1 MLPTVTH
8 DLWEYLKASQKTVV
22 LYGMGNGAD
31 KILSVLAERGI
42 PVGGIFA
49 SDGFARGNLFH
60 GMPVRTWSD
69 IKAEFG
75 AENVIVLLSFGT
87 SRPEVL
93 ENVLRIRQEA
103 ELYAPDVPAFGD
115 TLFTR
120 TFYEEHMEE
129 FLAVRNLLSDEESRR
144 IFDNILS
151 YKLSGDIGF
160 LLDSESDEDEIW
172 QGIIHPET
180 IRAAADLGAYNGDT
194 VRQLLAKGENIHT
207 IWAMEP
213 DGRNYKK
220 LEAYAEGEMRARVIP
235 VNAGAWNEETILFFD
250 KSGNRNASFEKNRS
264 QTLADRPLKVAEVK
278 ALPLDSVLDG
288 ARVDY
293 IKYDVEGSEREALDG
308 SCKTLA
314 EHAPTLLVS
323 LYHRSEDLFALPL
336 HIQKIAPHYKG
347 FYLRR
352 MRGIPAWDINL
363 YVTKKKLI
371 TTRQTGGMHKG

>member
-1 MLPTVTH
+1 MLPNVTQ
-8 DLWEYLKASQKTVV
+8 DLWEYLQNTNKAIV

-31 KILSVLAERGI
+31 KILSVLAERKI

-60 GMPVRTWSD
+60 GMPVCTWSN

-87 SRPEVL
+87 SRPEVM
-93 ENVLRIRQEA
+93 ENILRIRAEA

-120 TFYEEHMEE
+120 TFYEEHIEE
-129 FLAVRNLLSDEESRR
+129 FSAARALLSDEESRR

-151 YKLSGDIGF
+151 YKLSGDIAY
-160 LLDSESDEDEIW
+160 LLEVQSDEGEIW
-172 QGIIHPET
+172 ENIIHPET
-180 IRAAADLGAYNGDT
+180 IRTAADLGAYNGDT
-194 VRQLLAKGENIHT
+194 VRQLLEKGT
-207 IWAMEP
+207 PKTVWAMEP
-213 DGRNYKK
+213 DARNYKK
-220 LEAYAEGEMRARVIP
+220 LEAYAEGETRARVIP
-235 VNAGAWNEETILFFD
+235 VNAGAWNEETTLFFD

-264 QTLADRPLKVAEVK
+264 KTLADRPAKMVEVK
-278 ALPLDSVLDG
+278 ALPLDKVLDG

-308 SCKTLA
+308 SQQTINT
-314 EHAPTLLVS
+314 HAPTLLVS
-323 LYHRSEDLFALPL
+323 LYHRSEDLYALPL
-336 HIQKIAPHYKG
+336 YIHEIAPHYSG

-352 MRGIPAWDINL
+352 MAGVPAWDINL
-363 YVTKKKLI
+363 YVTKDKQDLK
-371 TTRQTGGMHKG
+371 

>member
-1 MLPTVTH
+1 MLPKCTL
-8 DLWEYLKASQKTVV
+8 DLWESLQQTNKTVV

-31 KILSVLAERGI
+31 KILAVLGERGI

-75 AENVIVLLSFGT
+75 KENVIVLLSFGS

-93 ENVLRIRQEA
+93 ENVLRIRAEA

-120 TFYEEHMEE
+120 AFYEEHIAD
-129 FLAVRNLLSDEESRR
+129 FTATRTLLSDDESRR
-144 IFDNILS
+144 IFDHILS
-151 YKLSGDIGF
+151 YKLSGDIGY
-160 LLDSESDEDEIW
+160 LLDAESDEDEIW
-172 QGIIHPET
+172 EHIIHPET
-180 IRAAADLGAYNGDT
+180 VRTAADLGAYNGDT
-194 VRQLLAKGENIHT
+194 VRQLLEKGTPET
-207 IWAMEP
+207 VWAMEP
-213 DGRNYKK
+213 DARNYKK
-220 LEAYAEGEMRARVIP
+220 LENYAEGETRARVIP
-235 VNAGAWNEETILFFD
+235 VNAGAWNEETALYFD
-250 KSGNRNASFEKNRS
+250 KSGNRNASFEVNRS
-264 QTLADRPLKVAEVK
+264 QTLADRPAKVVEVR
-278 ALPLDSVLDG
+278 ALPLDAVLGG

-293 IKYDVEGSEREALDG
+293 IKYDVEGLEREALDG
-308 SCKTLA
+308 SIQTLTA
-314 EHAPTLLVS
+314 HAPTLLVS

-336 HIQKIAPHYKG
+336 HLHKIAPHYNG

-363 YVTKKKLI
+363 YVTEEKI
-371 TTRQTGGMHKG
+371 

>member
-1 MLPTVTH
+1 MLPKCTL
-8 DLWEYLKASQKTVV
+8 DLWESLQQTNKTVV

-31 KILSVLAERGI
+31 KILAVLGERGI
-42 PVGGIFA
+42 PVGGVFA

-75 AENVIVLLSFGT
+75 KENVIVLLSFGS

-93 ENVLRIRQEA
+93 ENVLRIRTEA

-120 TFYEEHMEE
+120 AFYEEHIAE
-129 FLAVRNLLSDEESRR
+129 FTAARALLSDDESRR
-144 IFDNILS
+144 IFDHILS
-151 YKLSGDIGF
+151 YKLSGDIGY
-160 LLDSESDEDEIW
+160 LLDAESDEDEIW
-172 QGIIHPET
+172 EHIIHPET
-180 IRAAADLGAYNGDT
+180 IRTAADLGAYNGDT
-194 VRQLLAKGENIHT
+194 VRQLLEKGSPET
-207 IWAMEP
+207 VWAMEP
-213 DGRNYKK
+213 DARNYKK
-220 LEAYAEGEMRARVIP
+220 LENYAEGETRARVIP
-235 VNAGAWNEETILFFD
+235 VNAGAWKEETTLYFD
-250 KSGNRNASFEKNRS
+250 KSGNRNASFEVNRS
-264 QTLADRPLKVAEVK
+264 QTLADRPAKVVEVR
-278 ALPLDSVLDG
+278 ALPLDAVLGG

-308 SCKTLA
+308 SIQTLTA
-314 EHAPTLLVS
+314 HAPTLLVS

-336 HIQKIAPHYKG
+336 HLHKIAPHYNG

-363 YVTKKKLI
+363 YVTKETI
-371 TTRQTGGMHKG
+371 

>member
-8 DLWEYLKASQKTVV
+8 DLWEYLKDSQKTIV

-69 IKAEFG
+69 VKAEFG

-120 TFYEEHMEE
+120 TFYEEHRDE
-129 FLAVRNLLSDEESRR
+129 FLAVRNLLSDDESRR

-151 YKLSGDIGF
+151 YKLSGDIGY
-160 LLDSESDEDEIW
+160 LLDAESDEEEIW
-172 QGIIHPET
+172 QGIVHPET

-194 VRQLLAKGENIHT
+194 IRRLLEKGENIQT
-207 IWAMEP
+207 VWAMEP

-314 EHAPTLLVS
+314 EHSPTLLVS

-336 HIQKIAPHYKG
+336 HIRKIAPHYKG

-363 YVTKKKLI
+363 YVAKEEL
-371 TTRQTGGMHKG
+371 

>member
-1 MLPTVTH
+1 MLPKCTR
-8 DLWEYLKASQKTVV
+8 DLWEYLQQTNKTIV

-31 KILSVLAERGI
+31 KILAVLAERNVS
-42 PVGGIFA
+42 VGGVFA

-75 AENVIVLLSFGT
+75 KENVIVLLSFGS

-93 ENVLRIRQEA
+93 ENVLRIRAEA

-120 TFYEEHMEE
+120 AFYEEH
-129 FLAVRNLLSDEESRR
+129 LADFTAARALLSDDESRR

-151 YKLSGDIGF
+151 YKLSGDIGY
-160 LLDSESDEDEIW
+160 LLDAENDESEIW
-172 QGIIHPET
+172 QTIIHPET
-180 IRAAADLGAYNGDT
+180 IRTAADLGAYNGDT
-194 VRQLLAKGENIHT
+194 VRQLLEKGSPET
-207 IWAMEP
+207 VWAMEP
-213 DGRNYKK
+213 DARNYKK
-220 LEAYAEGEMRARVIP
+220 LEIYADSETRARIIP
-235 VNAGAWNEETILFFD
+235 VNAGAWNEEATLFFD
-250 KSGNRNASFEKNRS
+250 KSGNRNASFEVNRS
-264 QTLADRPLKVAEVK
+264 QTLADRPAKMVEVK
-278 ALPLDSVLDG
+278 ALPLDTVLG
-288 ARVDY
+288 SARVDY

-308 SCKTLA
+308 SIQTLTA
-314 EHAPTLLVS
+314 HAPTLLVS

-336 HIQKIAPHYKG
+336 HIHKIAPHYNG

-363 YVTKKKLI
+363 YVTKGK
-371 TTRQTGGMHKG
+371 T

>member
-1 MLPTVTH
+1 MLPQCKQ
-8 DLWEYLKASQKTVV
+8 DLWEYLQQTNKTVV

-31 KILSVLAERGI
+31 KILAVLAERGI
-42 PVGGIFA
+42 SVGGVFA

-75 AENVIVLLSFGT
+75 AENVIVLLSFGS

-93 ENVLRIRQEA
+93 ENILRIRAEA

-115 TLFTR
+115 MLFTR
-120 TFYEEHMEE
+120 AFYEEYKEE
-129 FLAVRNLLSDEESRR
+129 FAAARALLCDDESRR

-151 YKLSGDIGF
+151 YKLSGDIGY
-160 LLDSESDEDEIW
+160 LLDAESDEDEIW
-172 QGIIHPET
+172 NTILHPKT
-180 IRAAADLGAYNGDT
+180 IDAAADLGAYNGDT
-194 VRQLLAKGENIHT
+194 VRQLLERGTPET
-207 IWAMEP
+207 VWAMEP
-213 DGRNYKK
+213 DARNYKK
-220 LEAYAEGEMRARVIP
+220 LESYAEGEERARVIP
-235 VNAGAWNEETILFFD
+235 IHAGAWNEGTVLFFD

-264 QTLADRPLKVAEVK
+264 QTLADRPAKTVEVK
-278 ALPLDSVLDG
+278 ALPLDCVLDG

-308 SCKTLA
+308 SVKTLTA
-314 EHAPTLLVS
+314 HAPTLLVS
-323 LYHRSEDLFALPL
+323 LYHRSEDMFALPL
-336 HIQKIAPHYKG
+336 HIRKIAPHYNG

-363 YVTKKKLI
+363 YVTKEKI
-371 TTRQTGGMHKG
+371 

>member
-8 DLWEYLKASQKTVV
+8 DLWEYLKESQKTVV

-69 IKAEFG
+69 VKAEFG

-172 QGIIHPET
+172 QEIIHPET

-194 VRQLLAKGENIHT
+194 IRRLLEKGENIQT
-207 IWAMEP
+207 VWAMEP

-278 ALPLDSVLDG
+278 ALPLDRVLDG

-314 EHAPTLLVS
+314 EHTPTLLVS
-323 LYHRSEDLFALPL
+323 LYHRSEDVFALPL

-352 MRGIPAWDINL
+352 MAGVPAWDINL
-363 YVTKKKLI
+363 YVTKEN
-371 TTRQTGGMHKG
+371 T

>member
-1 MLPTVTH
+1 MLPTVTR

-69 IKAEFG
+69 VKAEFG
-75 AENVIVLLSFGT
+75 AENIIVLLSFGT

-172 QGIIHPET
+172 QGIVHSET
-180 IRAAADLGAYNGDT
+180 IRVAADLGAYNGDT
-194 VRQLLAKGENIHT
+194 VRRLLEKGENIQT
-207 IWAMEP
+207 VWAMEP

-352 MRGIPAWDINL
+352 MAGVPAWDINL
-363 YVTKKKLI
+363 YVTKEN
-371 TTRQTGGMHKG
+371 T

>member
-1 MLPTVTH
+1 MLPTVTY
-8 DLWEYLKASQKTVV
+8 DLWEYLKESQKTVV

-31 KILSVLAERGI
+31 KILSVLAECGI

-60 GMPVRTWSD
+60 GMLVRTWSD
-69 IKAEFG
+69 VKAEFG

-115 TLFTR
+115 TLFAR
-120 TFYEEHMEE
+120 AFYEEHINE
-129 FLAVRNLLSDEESRR
+129 FSAVIDLFADEESCR

-160 LLDSESDEDEIW
+160 LLDAESDEDEIW
-172 QGIIHPET
+172 QEIIHPET

-220 LEAYAEGEMRARVIP
+220 LELYAQDETRARVIP
-235 VNAGAWNEETILFFD
+235 VNAGAWNEESILFFD

-264 QTLADRPLKVAEVK
+264 QTLADRPAKMVEVK
-278 ALPLDSVLDG
+278 ALPLDSVLNCT
-288 ARVDY
+288 RVDY

-308 SCKTLA
+308 SVKTLV
-314 EHAPTLLVS
+314 EHAPTLLIS

-336 HIQKIAPHYKG
+336 HIRKIAPHYKG

-352 MRGIPAWDINL
+352 MAGVPAWDINL
-363 YVTKKKLI
+363 YVTKKKI
-371 TTRQTGGMHKG
+371 

>member
-1 MLPTVTH
+1 MLPTVTR

-42 PVGGIFA
+42 PVVGIFA

-69 IKAEFG
+69 VKAEFG
-75 AENVIVLLSFGT
+75 AENIIVLLSFGT

-172 QGIIHPET
+172 QGIVHSET
-180 IRAAADLGAYNGDT
+180 IRVAADLGAYNGDT
-194 VRQLLAKGENIHT
+194 VRRLLEKGENIQT
-207 IWAMEP
+207 VWAMEP

-352 MRGIPAWDINL
+352 MAGVPAWDINL
-363 YVTKKKLI
+363 YVTKEN
-371 TTRQTGGMHKG
+371 T

>member
-1 MLPTVTH
+1 MLPHVTR
-8 DLWEYLKASQKTVV
+8 DLWEYLKETEKTIV

-120 TFYEEHMEE
+120 AFYEEHREE

-151 YKLSGDIGF
+151 YKLSGDIGY
-160 LLDSESDEDEIW
+160 LLDAESDEAEIW

-180 IRAAADLGAYNGDT
+180 IRTAADLGAYNGDT
-194 VRQLLAKGENIHT
+194 VRQLLAIGKNIET
-207 IWAMEP
+207 VWAMEP
-213 DGRNYKK
+213 DSRNYKK
-220 LEAYAEGEMRARVIP
+220 LELYAQDETRARVIP
-235 VNAGAWNEETILFFD
+235 VNAGAWNEETVLFFD

-278 ALPLDSVLDG
+278 ALPLDGVLDG

-314 EHAPTLLVS
+314 EHSPTLLVS

-352 MRGIPAWDINL
+352 MAGVPAWDINL
-363 YVTKKKLI
+363 YVTKEEI
-371 TTRQTGGMHKG
+371 

>member
-1 MLPTVTH
+1 MIPQCKQ
-8 DLWEYLKASQKTVV
+8 DLWEYLQNTNKTVV

-31 KILSVLAERGI
+31 KILAVLAERGI
-42 PVGGIFA
+42 AAGGVFA

-75 AENVIVLLSFGT
+75 KENVIVLLSFGS

-93 ENVLRIRQEA
+93 ENILRIRSEA

-120 TFYEEHMEE
+120 AFYEEHKED
-129 FLAVRNLLSDEESRR
+129 FVAARALLSDEESRR

-151 YKLSGDIGF
+151 YKLSGNIGY
-160 LLDSESDEDEIW
+160 LLDAESDENEVWNTIL
-172 QGIIHPET
+172 HPET
-180 IRAAADLGAYNGDT
+180 IRTAADLGAYNGDT
-194 VRQLLAKGENIHT
+194 VRGLLARGEGTLQT

-213 DGRNYKK
+213 DARNYKK
-220 LEAYAEGEMRARVIP
+220 LEAYAEGEERARVIA
-235 VNAGAWNEETILFFD
+235 VNAGAWNEETTLFFD
-250 KSGNRNASFEKNRS
+250 KSGNRNASFEMNRS
-264 QTLADRPLKVAEVK
+264 QTLADRPAKMAEVK
-278 ALPLDSVLDG
+278 AMPLDRVLDG

-308 SCKTLA
+308 SIQTLTA
-314 EHAPTLLVS
+314 HVPTLLVS

-336 HIQKIAPHYKG
+336 HLHKIAPQYRG

-363 YVTKKKLI
+363 YVTKEIL
-371 TTRQTGGMHKG
+371 

>member
-1 MLPTVTH
+1 MR
-8 DLWEYLKASQKTVV
+8 DL
-22 LYGMGNGAD
+22 
-31 KILSVLAERGI
+31 
-42 PVGGIFA
+42 F
-49 SDGFARGNLFH
+49 
-60 GMPVRTWSD
+60 
-69 IKAEFG
+69 
-75 AENVIVLLSFGT
+75 
-87 SRPEVL
+87 
-93 ENVLRIRQEA
+93 
-103 ELYAPDVPAFGD
+103 
-115 TLFTR
+115 
-120 TFYEEHMEE
+120 
-129 FLAVRNLLSDEESRR
+129 SDEESCR

-160 LLDSESDEDEIW
+160 LLDAESDEDEIW
-172 QGIIHPET
+172 QEIIHPET

-194 VRQLLAKGENIHT
+194 VRQLLSKGENIHT

-220 LEAYAEGEMRARVIP
+220 LELYAQDETRARVIP
-235 VNAGAWNEETILFFD
+235 VNAGAWNEESVLFFD

-264 QTLADRPLKVAEVK
+264 QTLADRPAKMVEVK
-278 ALPLDSVLDG
+278 ALPLDSVLNG

-308 SCKTLA
+308 SVKTLA

-363 YVTKKKLI
+363 YVTKEEL
-371 TTRQTGGMHKG
+371 

>member
-1 MLPTVTH
+1 MLPTCRC
-8 DLWEYLKASQKTVV
+8 DLWEYLTATEKTIV

-31 KILSVLAERGI
+31 KILAACAERGI
-42 PVGGIFA
+42 LVSGVFA

-69 IKAEFG
+69 VKAEFG
-75 AENVIVLLSFGT
+75 ADNVIVLLCFGS

-93 ENVLRIRQEA
+93 ENILRIRAEA

-120 TFYEEHMEE
+120 PFYEAHRSDFE
-129 FLAVRNLLSDEESRR
+129 AARALLSDEESRR

-151 YKLSGDIGF
+151 YKLSGDISY
-160 LLDSESDEDEIW
+160 LLDAESDEDAIF
-172 QGIIHPET
+172 ET
-180 IRAAADLGAYNGDT
+180 IIRPQTLKAAADLGAYNGDT
-194 VRQLLAKGENIHT
+194 VRQLLDKGDGNIET
-207 IWAMEP
+207 VWAMEP
-213 DGRNYKK
+213 DARNYKK
-220 LEAYAEGEMRARVIP
+220 LAAYAEGEGRARVIP
-235 VNAGAWNEETILFFD
+235 VNAGAWNEEATLFFD

-264 QTLADRPLKVAEVK
+264 QTLADRPAKVSEVK
-278 ALPLDSVLDG
+278 ALPLDQVLDG

-308 SCKTLA
+308 SLETLKQ
-314 EHAPTLLVS
+314 HAPTLLVS

-336 HIQKIAPHYKG
+336 HVKAIAPHYNG

-352 MRGIPAWDINL
+352 LRGIPAWDINL
-363 YVTKKKLI
+363 YVTKE
-371 TTRQTGGMHKG
+371 